1 MSVKL
6 RISVTC
12 ISFVYVVIFD
22 FTDPVIY
29 NYNMNSNI
37 FFIRKGLGFYVI
49 FKIATGLKNEDD
61 IDKEN
66 DILINLRSKIETRLG
81 TSDHKPNP

>member
-1 MSVKL
+1 MTHQRRLIGQLFKTHIISLNQLSVKL

-29 NYNMNSNI
+29 NYNMNSNV
-37 FFIRKGLGFYVI
+37 FFIREGLGFYVI
-49 FKIATGLKNEDD
+49 FKIATGLKNEDY
-61 IDKEN
+61 IDKG
-66 DILINLRSKIETRLG
+66 K
-81 TSDHKPNP
+81 